1 MGYRSNVMA
10 VIYPDT
16 ADHTTDAEPYE
27 ALKTIM
33 NTTFKDVMDAFGG
46 DAHWNDRS
54 KCLVFKIDDVK
65 WYESYPDVQRF
76 KAMMDTFHDGGH
88 DDEIVG
94 YCTEFVRIGEDYDDV
109 EIEQTGDHV
118 VHFLS
123 VRREIE
129 CDA

>member
-10 VIYPDT
+10 LIYPDT

-33 NTTFKDVMDAFGG
+33 NTTFKDVMDTFGG
-46 DAHWNDRS
+46 DAHWNDRH
-54 KCLVFKIDDVK
+54 KCLVFKIDDIK
-65 WYESYPDVQRF
+65 WYDSYPDVQRF
-76 KAMMDTFHDGGH
+76 KAMMDVFHDGGH
-88 DDEIVG
+88 DDEIPG

-109 EIEQTGDHV
+109 ETEQTGDHIV
-118 VHFLS
+118 NFLS

-129 CDA
+129 CDV

>member
-1 MGYRSNVMA
+1 MA
-10 VIYPDT
+10 LIYPDT

-33 NTTFKDVMDAFGG
+33 NTTFKDVMDTFSG

-76 KAMMDTFHDGGH
+76 KAMMNTFHDGGDTFHDGGD
-88 DDEIVG
+88 DDEIPG

-109 EIEQTGDHV
+109 ETEQTGDHV

-129 CDA
+129 CDV